1 MNEAMRVFSR
11 IDKCISGDTIEETEV
26 NVMTKA
32 ALKEE
37 NDALGILAL
46 GSLIVNLGQGM
57 AHGNLASQ
65 HRQLLARY
73 RELVARYNQMWREF
87 EGLRSV
93 NEQLQRQGREYQRIV
108 DDLRGELSKAQV
120 RLAQKEAA
128 K

>member
-11 IDKCISGDTIEETEV
+11 IDKCISGDTIEDTEV

>member
-1 MNEAMRVFSR
+1 
-11 IDKCISGDTIEETEV
+11 
-26 NVMTKA
+26 MTKA